1 MKKFFGKYLWLIE
14 FISVA
19 LIVSLGVV
27 VLFVLKGNEK
37 ILYIPFGVLFTVLG
51 LIRFVPL
58 LKTTDDKALKWM
70 NAIELTIDLL
80 AGIFLIVFAFI
91 KNEEFDLGNALG
103 FIVSAL
109 LILRAV
115 VYFYSTSIRKQNT
128 TTFMFVFH
136 LLLIVSGS
144 IFIGMGGF
152 NTEDVK
158 YVVFALC
165 ILCALYLTVDA
176 YKKYSNYRSLEY
188 AKNKSKEINIEEET
202 KVEAPSAD
210 EIIEQNEIT
219 ERDNPEDGLN
229 A

>member
-1 MKKFFGKYLWLIE
+1 MKKVFSKYLWLIE

-19 LIVSLGVV
+19 LLVSLGIVI
-27 VLFVLKGNEK
+27 LFVLKGNEK

-58 LKTTDDKALKWM
+58 LKTTDDKVLKWM

-91 KNEEFDLGNALG
+91 KNDKLDLGNSLG

-109 LILRAV
+109 LILRAI
-115 VYFYSTSIRKQNT
+115 VYFYSTSIRKQST
-128 TTFMFVFH
+128 TIFMFVFH
-136 LLLIVSGS
+136 VVLIISGS
-144 IFIGMGGF
+144 IFVGMGGF

-165 ILCALYLTVDA
+165 VLCALYLSIDG

-188 AKNKSKEINIEEET
+188 AKNKSKEIVIEEEV
-202 KVEAPSAD
+202 KNEAPSAD